1 MVEACRHGGIPLLPG
16 KGTCMAC
23 GIFLRR
29 KVLQRIYL
37 VLNKKQSPKLFFS
50 TISETA
56 SILLPHFVDISLD
69 TS

>member
-37 VLNKKQSPKLFFS
+37 VLNKKQSTKLY
-50 TISETA
+50 
-56 SILLPHFVDISLD
+56 
-69 TS
+69 